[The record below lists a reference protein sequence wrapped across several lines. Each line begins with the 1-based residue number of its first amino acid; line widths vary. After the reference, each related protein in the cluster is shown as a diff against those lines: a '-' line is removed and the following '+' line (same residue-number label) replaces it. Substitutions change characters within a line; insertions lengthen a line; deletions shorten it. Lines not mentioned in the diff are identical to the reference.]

1 MKLAFEEIAKRK
13 KNLPCVII
21 SIYGTYQKLVPTF
34 WILVNTWIKIRN
46 LKIKCIYH
54 QNPDPDPQILLS
66 QTTTISKR
74 DLNFLVSCATLAL
87 VTRLELKRSWDW
99 GKFFLSFTEA
109 QSRAFS
115 TFNFFSL
122 ICRLLQLRRLKRWRR
137 QLVKLKNYKRLCSI
151 F

>member
-1 MKLAFEEIAKRK
+1 M
-13 KNLPCVII
+13 
-21 SIYGTYQKLVPTF
+21 
-34 WILVNTWIKIRN
+34 
-46 LKIKCIYH
+46 KCIHH

-66 QTTTISKR
+66 QTTTISQQ

-115 TFNFFSL
+115 TFNFFFSN
-122 ICRLLQLRRLKRWRR
+122 LQTTTTAALEAVAAAASQAQELQTALFYFLSFKS
-137 QLVKLKNYKRLCSI
+137 KDETI
-151 F
+151 